1 MSLLSFTLDVTPT
14 LNAMRRSRALRALW
28 TLAGWAMIG
37 ALWAGALALVVLFM
51 AGGPGA

>member
-14 LNAMRRSRALRALW
+14 LNAMRRSRTLRVLW
-28 TLAGWAMIG
+28 ALAGWAMIG
-37 ALWAGALALVVLFM
+37 ALWAGALTLVVLFM